1 MRNSSDVTGNAV
13 GGKTVTVADV
23 ATAAGVSPSTVSY
36 VLTGKR
42 PISPRT
48 RRRVMESIRTLG
60 YRRPGAPGSASGCRV
75 GVVAV
80 AVPPHGDQSTGTG
93 AEFVAGAV
101 EAARGNRLDLLLL
114 TQDTGGDALH
124 RVFHAALA
132 DAAIVMDVE
141 ADDPRVP
148 PLLAA
153 RVPAVLVGGQP
164 TEHPAL
170 AHLGFDYPAAAA
182 ACVAHLAE
190 LGHRSIVHIGQRSA
204 AVRTTAFAAAFAA
217 AAGHRGIRASSHPV
231 GVAGDEIED
240 RLARV
245 LAEAAPTGLVVD
257 DEAALPR
264 VLAALANRGLD
275 VPGDLSVVAVCSE
288 TVANA
293 RRLPLTAVLVPGRTL
308 GRLAVELLARQL
320 EVLTPP
326 SAEVLSPEVIIGG
339 STAPAAGS

>member
-1 MRNSSDVTGNAV
+1 MHNSSGVTGNAA
-13 GGKTVTVADV
+13 GNKTVTVADV

-60 YRRPGAPGSASGCRV
+60 YRRPGAPGSPSGCRV

-80 AVPPHGDQSTGTG
+80 AVPQQGDQSTG

-153 RVPAVLVGGQP
+153 RVPAVLVGGRP
-164 TEHPAL
+164 AEHPTL
-170 AHLGFDYPAAAA
+170 SHLGFDYAAAA
-182 ACVAHLAE
+182 SACVAHLAE
-190 LGHRSIVHIGQRSA
+190 LGHRSVVHFGQRSA
-204 AVRTTAFAAAFAA
+204 AVRATAFATAFAA
-217 AAGHRGIRASSHPV
+217 AAGHHGIRASSHPV
-231 GVAGDEIED
+231 GLAGDEIEQ

-264 VLAALANRGLD
+264 VLDALANRGLG

-288 TVANA
+288 TVAS
-293 RRLPLTAVLVPGRTL
+293 RQHLPLTAVLVPGRTL
-308 GRLAVELLARQL
+308 GRLAVERVARQL

-339 STAPAAGS
+339 STAPAGGS